1 MEAVDARG
9 GHEHGGIQTHCL
21 RHFPLVRKRRRGDA
35 GARQESVLSI
45 FRWAGRSAAPRLVE
59 AFAATI
65 LILLANS
72 ASAQG
77 HGSAAAPAIT
87 ATHAI
92 LIDYEN
98 GSFLYE
104 KAADTPYP
112 PASLTKLMTM
122 ELVFQA
128 LEERRLNIDDTL
140 LISPY
145 AWKRG
150 GAASRGSTMFASI
163 NSRVRVEDLIQG
175 VVVVSG
181 NDAAIA
187 FAEALDGNE
196 MLFAEH
202 MNQRAQELGLKSAHF
217 KNPTGLYDPEHLI
230 SVRDLARLAAHIIRE
245 YPDYFPYYSQHDFT
259 WNKIKQQNRNPL
271 LDMGI
276 GADGMKTGYVK
287 ESGYGLVGTAVQNDI
302 RLIVVVNGSTGMKER
317 GEDAKKLL
325 EWGFK
330 NFEPRP
336 LVKEGAVVAEAS
348 VFGGERGRVPL
359 VTHQALRVFLPKG
372 ASDRMLVRAVYTGP
386 LRAPVY
392 QGAEIARLKA
402 WRGERLVLDAPLYAG
417 NNVEPG
423 GIFRRAIDGVYE
435 LTVDLVRSAFS
446 KLKRT

>member
-1 MEAVDARG
+1 
-9 GHEHGGIQTHCL
+9 L
-21 RHFPLVRKRRRGDA
+21 R
-35 GARQESVLSI
+35 I
-45 FRWAGRSAAPRLVE
+45 FRRAERAAEPRWIVE
-59 AFAATI
+59 LFAITT
-65 LILLANS
+65 LILLPNFAHAQAHG
-72 ASAQG
+72 ASAP
-77 HGSAAAPAIT
+77 PAVT
-87 ATHAI
+87 ASHAV

-104 KAADTPYP
+104 KAADIPYP

-128 LEERRLNIDDTL
+128 LDERRLSLDEPV

-150 GAASRGSTMFASI
+150 GAASGGSTMFASV
-163 NSRVRVEDLIQG
+163 NSKVKVEELIQG

-196 MLFAEH
+196 MLFAQH
-202 MNQRAQELGLKSAHF
+202 MTQRAQELGLKSANF
-217 KNPTGLYDPEHLI
+217 KNATGLYDPDHKI
-230 SVRDLARLAAHIIRE
+230 SVRDLARLTAHIIRD

-287 ESGYGLVGTAVQNDI
+287 ESGYGLVGTTVQNDI
-302 RLIVVVNGSTGMKER
+302 RLIVVVNGSAGMKER
-317 GEDAKKLL
+317 GEDARKLL
-325 EWGFK
+325 EWGYK

-348 VFGGERGRVPL
+348 VFGGDHGRVPL
-359 VTHQALRVFLPKG
+359 VTKQALRVFLPKG
-372 ASDRMLVRAVYTGP
+372 ASDRLLVRVVYTGP
-386 LRAPVY
+386 LRAPVSK
-392 QGAEIARLKA
+392 GAEVARLKA
-402 WRGERLVLDAPLYAG
+402 WRGERLVLDAPLYTG
-417 NNVEPG
+417 EEIGQG

-435 LTVDLVRSAFS
+435 LTGDLVRSAFS

>member
-1 MEAVDARG
+1 MR
-9 GHEHGGIQTHCL
+9 
-21 RHFPLVRKRRRGDA
+21 
-35 GARQESVLSI
+35 I
-45 FRWAGRSAAPRLVE
+45 FRRAKRPAEFRWIVE
-59 AFAATI
+59 LIAITT
-65 LILLANS
+65 LILLPNFARAQSHS
-72 ASAQG
+72 ASAP
-77 HGSAAAPAIT
+77 PAIT
-87 ATHAI
+87 ASHAI

-104 KAADTPYP
+104 KAADVPYP

-128 LEERRLNIDDTL
+128 LEERRLSLDEPI

-150 GAASRGSTMFASI
+150 GAASGGSTMFASI
-163 NSRVRVEDLIQG
+163 NSKVKVEELIQG

-196 MLFAEH
+196 MFFAKH
-202 MNQRAQELGLKSAHF
+202 MTDRAHEIGLGSANF
-217 KNPTGLYDPEHLI
+217 KNATGLYDPDHKI

-302 RLIVVVNGSTGMKER
+302 RLIVVVNGSAGMKER
-317 GEDAKKLL
+317 GEDARKLL
-325 EWGFK
+325 EWGYK

-348 VFGGERGRVPL
+348 VFGGDHGRVPL
-359 VTHQALRVFLPKG
+359 VTKQAVRVFLPKG
-372 ASDRMLVRAVYTGP
+372 AGDRMLVRVVYTGP
-386 LRAPVY
+386 LRAPVSK
-392 QGAEIARLKA
+392 GAEVARLKA

-417 NNVEPG
+417 EEIGQG

-435 LTVDLVRSAFS
+435 LTGDLVRSAFS

>member
-1 MEAVDARG
+1 
-9 GHEHGGIQTHCL
+9 
-21 RHFPLVRKRRRGDA
+21 
-35 GARQESVLSI
+35 
-45 FRWAGRSAAPRLVE
+45 
-59 AFAATI
+59 
-65 LILLANS
+65 
-72 ASAQG
+72 
-77 HGSAAAPAIT
+77 
-87 ATHAI
+87 
-92 LIDYEN
+92 
-98 GSFLYE
+98 
-104 KAADTPYP
+104 
-112 PASLTKLMTM
+112 
-122 ELVFQA
+122 
-128 LEERRLNIDDTL
+128 
-140 LISPY
+140 
-145 AWKRG
+145 
-150 GAASRGSTMFASI
+150 
-163 NSRVRVEDLIQG
+163 
-175 VVVVSG
+175 VVSG

-392 QGAEIARLKA
+392 QGAEIARLRA

>member
-1 MEAVDARG
+1 MA
-9 GHEHGGIQTHCL
+9 T
-21 RHFPLVRKRRRGDA
+21 
-35 GARQESVLSI
+35 
-45 FRWAGRSAAPRLVE
+45 FRLAGRFARAPGLLP
-59 AFAATI
+59 AIAATA
-65 LILLANS
+65 LIFNANF
-72 ASAQG
+72 AWAQ
-77 HGSAAAPAIT
+77 HGSSSAPPAIT

-104 KAADTPYP
+104 KAADVPFP

-128 LEERRLNIDDTL
+128 LDERRLSLDEPL

-145 AWKRG
+145 AWKHG

-163 NSRVRVEDLIQG
+163 NSRVKVEDLIQG

-196 MLFAEH
+196 TLFAQH
-202 MNQRAQELGLKSAHF
+202 MTQRAQELGLKSATF

-230 SVRDLARLAAHIIRE
+230 SVRDLARLAAHIIRD
-245 YPDYFPYYSQHDFT
+245 YPDYFPYYSQREFT
-259 WNKIKQQNRNPL
+259 WNKIKQMNRNPL

-287 ESGYGLVGTAVQNDI
+287 ESGYGLVGTAVQNEV
-302 RLIVVVNGSTGMKER
+302 RLIVVVNGCPNMKDR

-325 EWGFK
+325 EWGFR
-330 NFEPRP
+330 NFEPHP
-336 LVKEGAVVAEAS
+336 VVKEEAVVAEAA
-348 VFGGERGRVPL
+348 VFGGDRGRVPL

-372 ASDRMLVRAVYTGP
+372 TSDRLLLRATYTGP
-386 LRAPVY
+386 LRAPVAK
-392 QGAEIARLKA
+392 GAEVARLKA

-417 NNVEPG
+417 DNVGQG
-423 GIFRRAIDGVYE
+423 GIFRRAVDGVYE
-435 LTVDLVRSAFS
+435 LAVDLVRSAFS